1 MGFSNPILGSGGALV
16 RPAIKSPNYV
26 AGTTGWMIGRNGDAE
41 FNSAVIRGLLLASAF
56 QTAVD
61 GERIEINVDE
71 SGAIELY
78 DSSDDLILRIDAT
91 GMQSFSDTAPAAL
104 GVGNGLLNFQAGS
117 FLTPMAQMFND
128 AVNVYLNT
136 QLSGGVAF
144 NAAAAAWSGVV
155 AGGTTLE
162 KRNALPYN
170 TNWSSST
177 TFNGSTNWAPAYYR
191 KDAEDNVVLQG
202 AFKAGATVPGAAVCQ
217 LPAGYRPSAQWPVL
231 VQRKTG
237 TTPGTVT
244 MGFAA
249 VSTAG
254 NFNIMTQTG
263 LGVAANDEYLV
274 AGFIPRGV
282 LA

>member
-26 AGTTGWMIGRNGDAE
+26 AGSTGWMIGRGGDAE
-41 FNSAVIRGLLLASAF
+41 FNNAVIRGLLLASAF
-56 QTAVD
+56 QTALD

-71 SGAIELY
+71 SGSIILF
-78 DSSDDLILRIDAT
+78 DQDDNEVLRIDAT
-91 GMQSFSDTAPAAL
+91 GMTSFSDSVAAAL
-104 GVGNGLLNFQAGS
+104 GVGNGLISFDAGS
-117 FLTPMAQMFND
+117 PFLTPMAQMFND

-136 QLSGGVAF
+136 QLTGGVAF
-144 NAAAAAWSGVV
+144 NAAAAAWAGVV
-155 AGGTTLE
+155 SGGTTLE
-162 KRNALPYN
+162 TRHALPYN
-170 TNWSSST
+170 TNWGSST
-177 TFNGSTNWAPAYYR
+177 TFNGSTNWEPAYYR

-202 AFKAGATVPGAAVCQ
+202 AFKAGATLPGAAVAT
-217 LPAGYRPSAQWPVL
+217 LPLGYRPTKQWPVL

-237 TTPGTVT
+237 TSTLS

-263 LGVAANDEYLV
+263 LGVAAGDEYLV
-274 AGFIPRGV
+274 SGFIPRGV